1 MTLRTSFST
10 VLRALRAKRN
20 ISQREFGDTASRTFL
35 SKLEGGRASP
45 TLDKLEQISQRLDL
59 SPLSLLTLTL
69 SADSGLSVSDL
80 IKTLRA
86 EMESLERDG
95 GITGLEYEMR
105 GIIAPPASTVSRKR
119 LSAVQ
124 TSQSELQFLE

>member
-20 ISQREFGDTASRTFL
+20 ISQRDFGDTASRTFL

-45 TLDKLEQISQRLDL
+45 TVDKLEQISQRLDL

-69 SADSGLSVSDL
+69 SADSGLSVNDL
-80 IKTLRA
+80 IKALKA
-86 EMESLERDG
+86 EMEGLQRDG
-95 GITGLEYEMR
+95 GVEGLEYEMR
-105 GIIAPPASTVSRKR
+105 GIIAPSASTVSRKLPSPGETR
-119 LSAVQ
+119 
-124 TSQSELQFLE
+124 QSELQFLE

>member
-20 ISQREFGDTASRTFL
+20 ISQRDFGDTASRTFL

-69 SADSGLSVSDL
+69 SADSGLSVNDL
-80 IKTLRA
+80 IKALKA
-86 EMESLERDG
+86 EMEGLQRDG
-95 GITGLEYEMR
+95 GVEGLEYEMR
-105 GIIAPPASTVSRKR
+105 GIIATPASTVSRKLPSPVESR
-119 LSAVQ
+119 
-124 TSQSELQFLE
+124 QSELQFLE